1 MNKITKYRE
10 LRNMS
15 KTELSIQS
23 GLSRQSIHNMEKDI
37 TCCTIKTLILVAN
50 ALRVDVKDLM

>member
-23 GLSRQSIHNMEKDI
+23 GLSRQSIYNMEKDI
-37 TCCTIKTLILVAN
+37 SCCTIKNLIRVAN
-50 ALRVDVKDLM
+50 VLRVDIKDLV